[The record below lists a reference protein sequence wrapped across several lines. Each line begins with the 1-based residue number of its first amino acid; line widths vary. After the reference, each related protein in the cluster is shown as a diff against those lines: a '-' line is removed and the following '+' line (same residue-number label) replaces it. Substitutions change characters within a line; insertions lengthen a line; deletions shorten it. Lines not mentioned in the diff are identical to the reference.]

1 MRDILVAVLIF
12 GSLPATLVW
21 PYIGIIMWSLVS
33 YMNIHRMTWGFMY
46 YQPVGMYVAITTIIA
61 WLISG
66 ENKRIP
72 FTALTFFTLLL
83 LAWTGITTIFAIE
96 QEMAWGQFDRFF
108 KVIAMAMIGI
118 AIMHT
123 RQRLHLLVW
132 VTVVSIGYFAIK
144 GGAFTIVTGG
154 YFRVWGPPLTMI
166 TDNNDLAL
174 ATMMIIPLMVYLARV
189 HTNILIKMGLYV
201 AVLLAL
207 ASVIGSYSRGGF
219 LTMAVITLVLWWRS
233 SKRFLML
240 LVSVVLI
247 ASTIPLIPQKWYD
260 RMDSIS
266 NYEQDDSATGRLD
279 MWGMAIDIAQRRP
292 IVGGGFDVHRTDWA
306 YENSPGITRRN
317 FHSIYFS
324 VLGWHGYVGL
334 AIFLALGLIAFR
346 NAKWIKKK
354 CRGNPDL
361 SQEYALADMI
371 QISLIAFAT
380 GGAFLNFAFY
390 DLYYGLIAMLIIT
403 RALVEKK
410 LAEPVEAP
418 APTESGKLSSPAPQT
433 SFLRRRLQN

>member
-1 MRDILVAVLIF
+1 
-12 GSLPATLVW
+12 
-21 PYIGIIMWSLVS
+21 
-33 YMNIHRMTWGFMY
+33 MTWGFMY
-46 YQPVGMYVAITTIIA
+46 TQPVGMYVAITTIVA

-83 LAWTGITTIFAIE
+83 LAWTGVTTFFAVE
-96 QEMAWGQFDRFF
+96 PDMALRQFDRFF

-118 AIMHT
+118 SIMHT

-154 YFRVWGPPLTMI
+154 HFRVWGPPQTMI

-174 ATMMIIPLMVYLARV
+174 ATMMIIPLMVYLARTHANRLV
-189 HTNILIKMGLYV
+189 KIALYIS
-201 AVLLAL
+201 VLLAL

-219 LTMAVITLVLWWRS
+219 LTMAAITLVLWWRS

-240 LVSVVLI
+240 LVSVALI
-247 ASTIPLIPQKWYD
+247 ASAIPLIPQKWYD

-266 NYEQDDSATGRLD
+266 AYEQDASANSRVE
-279 MWGMAIDIAQRRP
+279 MWGVAIDIAQRRP
-292 IVGGGFDVHRTDWA
+292 IVGGGFDVHRTSWA
-306 YENSPGITRRN
+306 YENRPDVGRRN
-317 FHSIYFS
+317 FHNIYFS

-334 AIFLALGLIAFR
+334 AIFLALGLVAFR
-346 NAKWIKKK
+346 TAKCIKKK

-361 SQEYALADMI
+361 SQEYTLANMI
-371 QISLIAFAT
+371 QISLIAFVI
-380 GGAFLNFAFY
+380 GGMFLNFAFY
-390 DLYYGLIAMLIIT
+390 DLYYGLISMLIIT

-410 LAEPVEAP
+410 LAEPAAAP
-418 APTESGKLSSPAPQT
+418 ALAVPEKLSSPALQT
-433 SFLRRRLQN
+433 NFLRRRLQN